1 MDNNI
6 FLEEKNKLSEIKEK
20 YAEVIEDTKLQYD
33 NVYRLFNKE
42 EAPIQRNK
50 LSNRLILLEKNIL
63 TPYFARI
70 DFFNN
75 EEKYKD
81 ICYIGKVGISDFD
94 NNIITVDWRSPIAS
108 LYYDSNIGKST
119 TQQNL

>member
-20 YAEVIEDTKLQYD
+20 YTEVIEDTKLQYD

-75 EEKYKD
+75 EEKY
-81 ICYIGKVGISDFD
+81 I
-94 NNIITVDWRSPIAS
+94 
-108 LYYDSNIGKST
+108 LY
-119 TQQNL
+119 

>member
-6 FLEEKNKLSEIKEK
+6 FLEEKNKLSKIKEK

-50 LSNRLILLEKNIL
+50 LSNRLILLEKI
-63 TPYFARI
+63 Y
-70 DFFNN
+70 
-75 EEKYKD
+75 
-81 ICYIGKVGISDFD
+81 
-94 NNIITVDWRSPIAS
+94 
-108 LYYDSNIGKST
+108 
-119 TQQNL
+119 